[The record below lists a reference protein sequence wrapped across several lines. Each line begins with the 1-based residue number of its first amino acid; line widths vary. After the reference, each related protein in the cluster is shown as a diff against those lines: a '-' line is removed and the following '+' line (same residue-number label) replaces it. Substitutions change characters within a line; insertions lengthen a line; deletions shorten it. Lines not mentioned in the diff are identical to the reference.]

1 MELNEVPVVVEGCW
15 GMLVVRLYELIGLGL
30 VDLVAD
36 RWWEVHRRLGE
47 QPLAAVEAITARQ
60 GSVKPWS
67 TMVNKSQKCMNIK
80 NY

>member
-1 MELNEVPVVVEGCW
+1 MELNEVPIVVEGCW

-47 QPLAAVEAITARQ
+47 LLV
-60 GSVKPWS
+60 V
-67 TMVNKSQKCMNIK
+67 VVDNH
-80 NY
+80 